1 MIARLR
7 TLGAGPVTELAGT
20 VERVVFPLPSGL
32 RGSHAGKPPETGS
45 AR

>member
-1 MIARLR
+1 M
-7 TLGAGPVTELAGT
+7 GAAHVAELSGT

-32 RGSHAGKPPETGS
+32 RGSHAVKPPETGP